1 MAYIP
6 NPDDATQP
14 TGNVVAQTAAAE
26 FRALKGKVNGI
37 QAATGTKIPVRQSV
51 LAGPVLAGLPSDIIL
66 SATALGIDLKGAAT
80 PVVLAF
86 ANGFSSG
93 GNLDFVQSVGTD
105 KLNFWGALPV
115 LATSFLYLDYNAA
128 GDPVPLSTK
137 APPQYG
143 RIFDQ
148 TAASILQFGGAAA
161 STVFLDDFGST
172 WIAQGAAK
180 VQNTQIKFGTGAL
193 GGGGASNA
201 LDGATDFVKSSA
213 FSPKVWEYGWSIR
226 GWFYITAL
234 PAAAG
239 IYDLANFVNAGG
251 FGAELLVYNN
261 AGTIKFG
268 YNLSS
273 NGTSNDIA
281 ALAIGTTTPA
291 VNTWYFVELT
301 FDKLAGKY
309 RLNVNGTQEQSTTS
323 ALGICP
329 TTLAAVGAKATGAN
343 FLKGYADKF
352 EMLGYCQH
360 TGGVAYTAPTASPS
374 IANAGYASDFFSLLD
389 WKLYSPSA
397 ASAAA
402 AVNPT
407 FIDNKRLYVGEA
419 DTDALAVLVCRPYA
433 YQGYYEG
440 AFAALP
446 GAGAAIVN
454 NHNIG
459 TKYLKNK
466 RLQLL
471 CLQAESGYF
480 SGDITDAFMMNAAAS
495 FVSPTIAS
503 DRVQIRA
510 AWGSTDAFPRMQN
523 LSTGAFPVFVAA
535 NWNYRLIAERG
546 F

>member
-37 QAATGTKIPVRQSV
+37 QAATGTKIPARQSV

-66 SATALGIDLKGAAT
+66 SATALGIDLKGASV

-86 ANGFSSG
+86 AEGFSSG
-93 GNLDFVQSVGTD
+93 GNLDFIQSIGSD
-105 KLNFWGALPV
+105 LLNFWGPLTV
-115 LATSFLYLDYNAA
+115 LNTSFLSLDYNAA
-128 GDPVPLSTK
+128 GDPTPLKTL

-143 RIFDQ
+143 RLYDQ

-161 STVFLDDFGST
+161 STVFKDDFGST
-172 WIAQGAAK
+172 WAAQGGAK

-201 LDGATDFVKSSA
+201 LDGATDFVKSVA

-226 GWFYITAL
+226 GWVYITAL

-239 IYDLANFVNAGG
+239 IYDFADFVNAGG

-281 ALAIGTTTPA
+281 ALAVGTTTPA
-291 VNTWYFVELT
+291 INTWYFIELT

-329 TTLAAVGAKATGAN
+329 TTIAAVGAKGTGAN
-343 FLKGYADKF
+343 FAKGYIDKF
-352 EMLGYCQH
+352 EMLNYCQH
-360 TGGVAYTAPTASPS
+360 AGGVAYTAPTAAPS
-374 IANAGYASDFFSLLD
+374 IANAGYASDFFSLLY
-389 WKLYSPSA
+389 WKLYSPTA
-397 ASAAA
+397 ASSAAA
-402 AVNPT
+402 ADPT
-407 FIDNKRLYVGEA
+407 FTSNKRLYLGEA
-419 DTDALAVLVCRPYA
+419 DTDALAVLACRPYA

-440 AFAALP
+440 AFGALP
-446 GAGAAIVN
+446 GLGVAIVN

-459 TKYLKNK
+459 TKFLKNK

-471 CLQAESGYF
+471 CLQAENGYLA
-480 SGDITDAFMMNAAAS
+480 GDIVDNMMQTSAGNYVIPAL
-495 FVSPTIAS
+495 AS
-503 DRVQIRA
+503 DRTQIKT
-510 AWGSTDAFPRMQN
+510 AWGSSDAAWRGVN
-523 LSTGAFPVFVAA
+523 LTTGAWPGYTPAG
-535 NWNYRLIAERG
+535 WNYRLLAERG